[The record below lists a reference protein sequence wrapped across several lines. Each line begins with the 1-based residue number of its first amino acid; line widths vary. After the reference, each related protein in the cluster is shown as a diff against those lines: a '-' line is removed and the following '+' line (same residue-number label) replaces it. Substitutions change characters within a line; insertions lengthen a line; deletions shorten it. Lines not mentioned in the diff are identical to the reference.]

1 MEFDKYS
8 REKVLTLS
16 ANMEGIVEH
25 YANETEGIIV
35 VKYDKDI
42 ANEDDIRAY
51 LVV

>member
-8 REKVLTLS
+8 REKVSTLS
-16 ANMEGIVEH
+16 ANMDGIVEH
-25 YANETEGIIV
+25 YSNETEGIIV